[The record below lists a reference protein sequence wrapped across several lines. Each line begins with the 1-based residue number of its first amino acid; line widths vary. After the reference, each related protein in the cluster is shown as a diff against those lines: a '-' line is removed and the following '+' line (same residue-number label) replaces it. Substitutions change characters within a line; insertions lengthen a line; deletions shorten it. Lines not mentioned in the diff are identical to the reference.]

1 MPPGSSESS
10 DSGVGETRRR
20 LLEDGETIPSNH
32 STIPKEDSA
41 VVTGDVKPY
50 PSGLSNFAQR
60 LPTTNSLG
68 KSGLKRKG
76 PPDATKLKSL
86 RKREIPVVTLDS
98 SEESSSEEEKQIRYF
113 WVCLSFS
120 RSVSYLFLF
129 LYLC

>member
-98 SEESSSEEEKQIRYF
+98 SEESSSEEEKQIRQI
-113 WVCLSFS
+113 V
-120 RSVSYLFLF
+120 FLVA
-129 LYLC
+129 LHKSCN